1 MSNEQRVKSYA
12 SLKTI
17 LKDFILYKIV
27 NSHEFYKITIFI
39 VIITIKPD
47 RLQETEITM
56 KDFV

>member
-17 LKDFILYKIV
+17 LKDVILHKIV